1 MHYPLWK
8 EERIPDLVNDDE
20 DFSNLLAERN
30 FETLLEYGNPDE
42 PMSQQQQARRRE
54 EAEIAKFNYE
64 NYLLRQAEL
73 EEEEERMRQEKE
85 ETKSSCQANRD
96 DDGDS
101 DNSGEEKGN

>member
-42 PMSQQQQARRRE
+42 PIS
-54 EAEIAKFNYE
+54 
-64 NYLLRQAEL
+64 
-73 EEEEERMRQEKE
+73 
-85 ETKSSCQANRD
+85 
-96 DDGDS
+96 
-101 DNSGEEKGN
+101 

>member
-42 PMSQQQQARRRE
+42 PISQQQQARRRE

-73 EEEEERMRQEKE
+73 EEEEERMR
-85 ETKSSCQANRD
+85 
-96 DDGDS
+96 
-101 DNSGEEKGN
+101 